1 MSVCKKCGTE
11 VADDA
16 AFCPECGSL
25 LKDTQ
30 QDQGVYTEPQSAAQP
45 QDTPLQQSAQQQYGS
60 QGPYAQA
67 QGDYADAQSAA
78 QPQGYSYNPNATETP
93 HVATVNV
100 NLGSDK
106 TAMFDPQDISDNK
119 VFALAAYMLGVL
131 GLILASFAA
140 HNSPY
145 ARFHVRQSVKLNVT
159 GALLAFVAIVML
171 WILFVPILGIVFYL
185 CVAVCFVIIA
195 VLYVICVINVFCGKA
210 KEVPIVGSFKFL
222 K

>member
-1 MSVCKKCGTE
+1 M
-11 VADDA
+11 
-16 AFCPECGSL
+16 
-25 LKDTQ
+25 
-30 QDQGVYTEPQSAAQP
+30 
-45 QDTPLQQSAQQQYGS
+45 
-60 QGPYAQA
+60 
-67 QGDYADAQSAA
+67 
-78 QPQGYSYNPNATETP
+78 
-93 HVATVNV
+93 
-100 NLGSDK
+100 
-106 TAMFDPQDISDNK
+106 
-119 VFALAAYMLGVL
+119 AAYMLGVL

>member
-16 AFCPECGSL
+16 AFCPECGSP

-60 QGPYAQA
+60 QGSYAQA
-67 QGDYADAQSAA
+67 QGYN
-78 QPQGYSYNPNATETP
+78 YNPNATETP